1 MKKMV
6 MRRIYKAHKLIL
18 YEICL
23 YKNELNSKMKK
34 ILWSFVSPAVYLL
47 GLICKSL

>member
-1 MKKMV
+1 M
-6 MRRIYKAHKLIL
+6 RIYKAHKLIL
-18 YEICL
+18 YEMGL

-34 ILWSFVSPAVYLL
+34 VLWSFVSPIIYLL